1 MKILRRSV
9 LIAVLLVVAFGLA
22 APFLNANRFRPRIQA
37 ALEAALNRPV
47 HLGAVHLN
55 LFTGPGFTVDD
66 VLIDDDPAAGI
77 EPFAHVESLQARI
90 RWTSLFAGH
99 LAFSSLRLDTPSV
112 NVVKMPSGPWN
123 IQPLLD
129 HRPQSSAPRRYAIPD
144 IQIRGGRI
152 DFKFGD
158 TKSVFYIS
166 DADVDVYAN
175 ENGDVVI
182 RFSGAPAR
190 TDQASPSFGELT
202 ARGLLQS
209 GASGQNQL
217 SMGVHL
223 DRTAIS
229 EITRLFHGSDIGV
242 HGFVLANA
250 KLAGPLSSIGITGDL
265 NISDVHRWDLMPSPG
280 EGWTLN
286 YRGSLD
292 LNGHHLDLAT
302 MNTPVTTPAQLDP
315 VSAQFRLDNY
325 LSAPKWSGNLQFH
338 GLPAASLVETAR
350 HLGAP
355 FPPGVQVEG
364 KVDGAIGYSSQS
376 GVGGQLTLASA
387 AVKFPQGGSAQF
399 DSAQVRIAD
408 GKLVLAPSKVDMQDG
423 QSAQV
428 EGEYA
433 FDNTHAAFRI
443 ATAQLTVG
451 AARLFDAAP
460 IPLPIPVIGQLHQ
473 GSWKGWVSYE
483 KTAENPPSWSGQYEL
498 QNAVM
503 DIPGVASPVRI
514 ASAVVQMNGGEIQI
528 TRMHGRAGT
537 VKFDGEYRYQAAAVH
552 PHRLRV
558 TIPELQI
565 AEAERLMLPT
575 LRRNEGFLA
584 RAFRLRDQPL
594 PKWLQERDAEIT
606 LQVPGLMNGE
616 SPLGELRA
624 HALWRGASVNVP
636 NFEWRLANTHAA
648 GKMSVNLAK
657 AEPRYQLNGTLENF
671 DYRNGQLDLNGEFVT
686 SGVGAELLLN
696 LRSTGTFE
704 GRGIMLAPDAEMRA
718 VSGSYRVA
726 ASNGIPRLLLSNLQ
740 VSQGADTLTGQGS
753 SQPDGHLV
761 LDLTTGRRQVRLTG
775 MLLPVH
781 PEPAP
786 AR

>member
-1 MKILRRSV
+1 MKRLWRWLLIGV
-9 LIAVLLVVAFGLA
+9 LGVVAIGLV
-22 APFLNANRFRPRIQA
+22 APKISADRFRPRIQA

-77 EPFAHVESLQARI
+77 EPFAHVESMQARI
-90 RWTSLFAGH
+90 RWTSLFSGK
-99 LAFSSLRLDTPSV
+99 LAFSSLRLDAPSV
-112 NVVKMPSGPWN
+112 NVVRMPSGPWN

-129 HRPQSSAPRRYAIPD
+129 HRPQSSAPHRRAIPD

-190 TDQASPSFGELT
+190 TDQASQSFGELT

-209 GASGQNQL
+209 GANGEDQL

-229 EITRLFHGSDIGV
+229 ELTRLFHGSDIGV

-250 KLAGPLSSIGITGDL
+250 KLAGPISNIGITGDL

-286 YRGSLD
+286 YRGSLN
-292 LNGHHLDLAT
+292 LNGHHLELAT
-302 MNTPVTTPAQLDP
+302 IDTPSAAAAQPDP
-315 VSAQFRLDNY
+315 VSAEFRLDDY
-325 LSAPKWSGNLQFH
+325 LVAPKWSGNLQFR
-338 GLPAASLVETAR
+338 GLPAAPLVETAR

-364 KVDGAIGYSSQS
+364 KVEGGIGYSSQS

-399 DSAQVRIAD
+399 DSAQVQITD
-408 GKLVLAPSKVDMQDG
+408 GKIVLAPSDVEMEDG

-443 ATAQLTVG
+443 ATRQLTVG
-451 AARLFDAAP
+451 AAQLFDAGA
-460 IPLPIPVIGQLHQ
+460 IPLPVPVMGQLRQ
-473 GSWKGWVSYE
+473 GAWKGWISYD
-483 KTAENPPSWSGQYEL
+483 KTGENPPVWLGQYEL
-498 QNAVM
+498 QNAVVE
-503 DIPGVASPVRI
+503 IPGLASLVRI
-514 ASAVVQMNGGEIQI
+514 AAASVQMNGGDIQI

-537 VKFDGEYRYQAAAVH
+537 LKFDADYRYQAAAVH

-558 TIPELQI
+558 TIAELQI
-565 AEAERLMLPT
+565 AEAERLMLPA
-575 LRRNEGFLA
+575 LRRTEGFLA

-594 PKWLQERDAEIT
+594 PKWLAERDADIT
-606 LQVPGLMNGE
+606 LQVPDLMNDE
-616 SPLGELRA
+616 SPLGALSA
-624 HALWRGASVNVP
+624 HAVWRGASINVS
-636 NFEWRLANTHAA
+636 NLEWHLEGTHAA
-648 GKMSVNLAK
+648 GKMTVNLTH
-657 AEPRYQLNGTLENF
+657 AEPAYQLTGSMENF
-671 DYRNGQLDLNGEFVT
+671 DYRSGQLDVDGEFTT
-686 SGVGAELLLN
+686 SGIGADLLLN
-696 LRSTGTFE
+696 LRSVGTFE
-704 GRGIMLAPDAEMRA
+704 GRGIVLAPDAEMRA

-726 ASNGIPRLLLSNLQ
+726 TANGIPRLLLSNVQ
-740 VSQGADTLTGQGS
+740 VSQGADTLVGQGS

-761 LDLTTGRRQVRLTG
+761 LELTSGRRQVRLTG

-781 PEPAP
+781 PEPA
-786 AR
+786 R